1 MSNLIWFWFHCFI
14 LSGPYG
20 LPSRLDDDVAFPT
33 DIKLERPDDCTPEED
48 KDFKICVVCGERASG
63 YYFGALV
70 CLPCKV
76 HYQRHDSVTHEH
88 CIKCLVS
95 DCRDICVA
103 MYHGR
108 VLILFLQYLI
118 MDQCSCSVFQFVC
131 LYFLTP

>member
-1 MSNLIWFWFHCFI
+1 MYQVYKLRLTEKKWGKNLYFPFLF
-14 LSGPYG
+14 LFAGPYG

-76 HYQRHDSVTHEH
+76 R
-88 CIKCLVS
+88 LVFPAAFDMINVS
-95 DCRDICVA
+95 NGYCWDC
-103 MYHGR
+103 
-108 VLILFLQYLI
+108 
-118 MDQCSCSVFQFVC
+118 
-131 LYFLTP
+131 